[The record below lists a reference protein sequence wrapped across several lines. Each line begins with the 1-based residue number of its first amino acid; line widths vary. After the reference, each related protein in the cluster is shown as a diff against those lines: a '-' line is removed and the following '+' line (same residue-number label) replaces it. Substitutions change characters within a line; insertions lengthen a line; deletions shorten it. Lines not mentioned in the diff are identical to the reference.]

1 MLSVTI
7 TLFLDDLKQDKVLNE
22 KLNELIIY
30 GNDGPTGKD
39 LLMMLNGNSYKV
51 SQVEITKFKIHNN

>member
-1 MLSVTI
+1 MMSLTI
-7 TLFLDDLKQDKVLNE
+7 TLFLDDTKQDKVLNE

-30 GNDGPTGKD
+30 GKEGTTGND